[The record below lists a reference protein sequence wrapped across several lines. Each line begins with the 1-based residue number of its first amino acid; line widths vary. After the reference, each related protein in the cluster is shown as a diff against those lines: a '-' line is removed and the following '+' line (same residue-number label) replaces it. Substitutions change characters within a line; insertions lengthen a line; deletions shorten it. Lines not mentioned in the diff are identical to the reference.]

1 MYRPWS
7 NDEFVIRFM
16 AYHKRNSRPVFRSHF
31 EDQPMS
37 LSMLLS
43 RRNLLSC
50 VAVSSLLAIG
60 GAAQAAEY
68 VASTGDYAFI
78 EGDAAQ
84 LGGVKRVIITN
95 FVVAFQ
101 LDGSMRKD
109 NATKVGGFTLFGGN
123 TKEVAAKMDWKT
135 PDTAV
140 MQGIADAGLAALKAE
155 FKTRGIEVLD
165 ESVLANQP
173 AYASILE
180 ATGLKNLDDYSIV
193 NIPEAEYRKS
203 SVGPDVTG
211 TAKIVSAKGF
221 TPYGHSA
228 FEGGLCCHVRK
239 GYPSSKVYYVPGF
252 EIDIAKALDAVVVK
266 AWQYVYFTQMD
277 AGVSRESFSGG
288 SVVNFNASAKS
299 ALRIGE
305 QKTRL
310 SFRLPTSTNKTRN
323 IPADWAPKDGDVVVS
338 LSKPVLIGDQYYS
351 VDDAGTTTGQDIRAS
366 LGGTQ
371 NFNFSATLSNPAAY
385 KTDLS
390 KGIGGVLGGLAG
402 TALGR

>member
-1 MYRPWS
+1 MKHLC
-7 NDEFVIRFM
+7 F
-16 AYHKRNSRPVFRSHF
+16 
-31 EDQPMS
+31 
-37 LSMLLS
+37 S
-43 RRNLLSC
+43 RRNLLLS
-50 VAVSSLLAIG
+50 VIATTFLAIG
-60 GAAQAAEY
+60 QEAICAEPNAAP
-68 VASTGDYAFI
+68 GDYTFI
-78 EGDAAQ
+78 EGNAAQ
-84 LGGVKRVIITN
+84 LSGVRRVIISN
-95 FVVAFQ
+95 FVVVFQ
-101 LDGSMRKD
+101 LDGSMRND

-123 TKEVAAKMDWKT
+123 TKEVAAKMGWPN
-135 PDTAV
+135 PDVAM
-140 MQGIADAGLAALKAE
+140 MQDIADTGLAALKAE
-155 FKTRGIEVLD
+155 FKTRGIDVLD
-165 ESVLANQP
+165 ESVLASQP
-173 AYASILE
+173 AYTSILE
-180 ATGLKNLDDYSIV
+180 ATGLKSLDDYSIV

-203 SVGPDVTG
+203 SVGPDVTS

-266 AWQYVYFTQMD
+266 AWQYVYFTKLD
-277 AGVSRESFSGG
+277 AGVNRESFSGG

-323 IPADWAPKDGDVVVS
+323 IPADWTPKDGDVAVS

-351 VDDAGTTTGQDIRAS
+351 VEDAGTTTGQDIRAS

-371 NFNFSATLSNPAAY
+371 NFNFAATLSNPAAY

-390 KGIGGVLGGLAG
+390 KGLGGVLGGMVG

>member
-1 MYRPWS
+1 MKHLC
-7 NDEFVIRFM
+7 F
-16 AYHKRNSRPVFRSHF
+16 
-31 EDQPMS
+31 
-37 LSMLLS
+37 S
-43 RRNLLSC
+43 RRNLLLS
-50 VAVSSLLAIG
+50 AIATTFLAMGQEAICAEPI
-60 GAAQAAEY
+60 AAP
-68 VASTGDYAFI
+68 GDFSFT
-78 EGDAAQ
+78 EGNAAQ
-84 LGGVKRVIITN
+84 LSGVKRVIIAN

-101 LDGSMRKD
+101 LDGSVR
-109 NATKVGGFTLFGGN
+109 NNNETKIGAMTLFGRN
-123 TKEVAAKMDWKT
+123 TKEVAAKLEWQN
-135 PDTAV
+135 PDVAV
-140 MQGIADAGLAALKAE
+140 MQGIANTGLDALKAE

-165 ESVLANQP
+165 ESVLASQP
-173 AYASILE
+173 AYASILD

-203 SVGPDVTG
+203 SVGPDVTS

-266 AWQYVYFTQMD
+266 AWQYVYFTKMD

-288 SVVNFNASAKS
+288 SVVTFNASAKS

-323 IPADWAPKDGDVVVS
+323 IPTDWAPKDGDVVVS

-351 VDDAGTTTGQDIRAS
+351 VEDAGTTTGQDIRAS

-371 NFNFSATLSNPAAY
+371 NFNFAATLSNPAAY
-385 KTDLS
+385 KNDLS
-390 KGIGGVLGGLAG
+390 KGIGGVLGGLVG